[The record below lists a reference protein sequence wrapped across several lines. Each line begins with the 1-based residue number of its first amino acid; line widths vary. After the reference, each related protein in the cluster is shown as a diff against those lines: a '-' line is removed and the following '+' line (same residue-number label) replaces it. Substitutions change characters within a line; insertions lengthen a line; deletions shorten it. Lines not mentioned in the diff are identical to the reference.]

1 MPVFPRPRVLLF
13 VFALSLSSLPLAAQ
27 PAVTLEGLLASPFPS
42 ELLAA
47 PIGGKLAW
55 VQNAKGVRSVWVAEP
70 PEYRGRQVTRSSED
84 DGQSISGLEWTPDA
98 KTIVYVR
105 GGGANRQGDHP
116 NPASDPAGAEQ
127 SIWRVSL
134 DGGEPV
140 KIGAG
145 SGIAVSPRGDGIAFV
160 RRGQIYWAPFEGGK
174 EPVQWVQARGSA
186 RQLRFSP
193 DGSRL
198 AFVSDRGA
206 HSFIGLYDV
215 AGKKVRWLG
224 PSVDADS
231 DPVWS
236 PDGTRVA
243 FLRIPA
249 SKKLTLFR
257 SNRSAAHPWSILVAD
272 TATGQA
278 KTVFRAEPGPGSAF
292 YEMVAENQIL
302 WGADDLLVF
311 PWERDGWLHL
321 YSVPASGG
329 APARLTPSTF
339 EVESVN
345 LTPDRRE
352 VLYSSNQDDI
362 DRRHLWRVAV
372 AGGKP
377 VPLTRGRGIE
387 WLPVATSDGKAVA
400 YLRSDARRP
409 AHAAIQIGSGAP
421 RELAPGTIPAEFP
434 ESALVEPEPVIF
446 PAADGLPL
454 HGQLFLPRGRPKGE
468 KRPAVLYFHGGSHRQ
483 MLLGWHNSPYYH
495 NAYALN
501 QYLASRGFIV
511 LSVNYRAGIGY
522 GMEFREAPNQG
533 AGGGSEFND
542 VLGAGLYLR
551 SRPDVDPR
559 RIGLWGGSYGGY
571 LTAMG
576 LSRASDLFAAGVD
589 IHGVHDWNVGIR
601 TFVPSYDPSPEEE
614 RLAFQSSPMASLD
627 TWRSPVL
634 VIHGDDDRNV
644 SFSETVDLVEALR
657 ERGVEVEQLVLP
669 DEIHSFLRYESW
681 LAVYRAAAEF
691 LERRLGPP
699 PRPSARL
706 YGRF

>member
-1 MPVFPRPRVLLF
+1 MTARSRVVL
-13 VFALSLSSLPLAAQ
+13 FALALFAAPLAGQ
-27 PAVTLEGLLASPFPS
+27 PAVTLEGLLAAPFPS

-47 PIGGKLAW
+47 PTGGKLAW
-55 VQNAKGVRSVWVAEP
+55 VQNALGVRNVWVAEP
-70 PEYRGRQVTRSSED
+70 PEYRGRQVTRYASD

-98 KTIVYVR
+98 KTVVYVR
-105 GGGANRQGDHP
+105 GGSANRQGESP
-116 NPASDPAGAEQ
+116 NPTSDPAGAEQ
-127 SIWRVSL
+127 AVWRVSL

-145 SGIAVSPRGDGIAFV
+145 SGAAVSPKGDGVAFV
-160 RRGQIYWAPFEGGK
+160 RKGQIYWAPFEAGK
-174 EPVQWVQARGSA
+174 EPVQWVQARGNA

-206 HSFIGLYDV
+206 HSFLGLYDV
-215 AGKKVRWLG
+215 AGKSVRWIA
-224 PSVDADS
+224 PTVDSDN

-243 FLRIPA
+243 FLRVPA
-249 SKKLTLFR
+249 SKQLTLFR
-257 SNRSAAHPWSILVAD
+257 SNRSAAQPWSILVAD
-272 TATGQA
+272 VATGQT

-292 YEMVAENQIL
+292 FGMVAENQVL
-302 WGADDLLVF
+302 WSADDRLIF

-321 YSVPASGG
+321 YSVPAAGG
-329 APARLTPSTF
+329 TATLLTPGEH
-339 EVESVN
+339 EVEFVN
-345 LTPDRRE
+345 LTADRRE
-352 VLYSSNQDDI
+352 VLYASNRDDV

-377 VPLTRGRGIE
+377 VPITRGRGIE

-409 AHAAIQIGSGAP
+409 GHAAIQTGSGAP
-421 RELAPGTIPAEFP
+421 RELAVGTIPAEFP
-434 ESALVEPEPVIF
+434 ASALVEPEPVIF
-446 PAADGLPL
+446 PAADGLPI
-454 HGQLFLPRGRPKGE
+454 HGQLFLPRNLPKGE
-468 KRPAVLYFHGGSHRQ
+468 RRPGVLYFHGGSHRQ
-483 MLLGWHNSPYYH
+483 MVLGWHYSPYYH

-501 QYLASRGFIV
+501 QYLASRGFVV
-511 LSVNYRAGIGY
+511 LSVNYRAGTGY
-522 GMEFREAPNQG
+522 GMEFREAPGQG

-601 TFVPSYDPSPEEE
+601 TFVPSYDPTPEEE

-657 ERGVEVEQLVLP
+657 ERGVEVEQLILP
-669 DEIHSFLRYESW
+669 DEIHTFLRHESW
-681 LAVYRAAAEF
+681 LAVYRATAEF
-691 LERRLGPP
+691 LERRLAETSE
-699 PRPSARL
+699 RRDAL
-706 YGRF
+706 